1 MLNKKILAAFA
12 IVFCLVGSKAYAAP
26 DTKRIYGQDRYETA
40 AKVCQ
45 EGWKE
50 KSNYA
55 VVVCGDNFP
64 DAVAAAPLAKKYNA
78 PILLT
83 NKGVLNMYTS
93 VELKR
98 LNVKN
103 VFLIGQKAVVSQN
116 VEDGLKAMGIK
127 TTRIGGKN
135 RYDTALEIAKKLG
148 KPKQIAL
155 VNGSYF
161 EDAVCMAP
169 IAAIKEMPIL
179 MVGKDEIPPDVM
191 KFLNSN
197 KNAEQI
203 YVIGGEDIISKK
215 VFNQV
220 PNAKRIGSGNK
231 YQRNIDII
239 NYFRNELNI
248 DNLFLASGKYY
259 ADALAGSTLAAQ
271 NNGFILLGD
280 VPLPDP
286 TVKFL
291 TSEVVN
297 NVTILGGPS
306 MIGYDLENAAKY
318 LPKEISY
325 VPDVYDSIYQND
337 KYTPPK
343 SLIATTTDGTKV
355 EVDVN
360 WNLKNVNTSNP
371 GMYTFYGTVNG
382 YYRSV
387 VLNLQV
393 KPIPIKIPDLAAQSY
408 SMASYNLPETVLATM
423 SDGTSSSVPIKW
435 EYSSP
440 NESGPGVYA
449 FYGNVDRYKKKV
461 KLVLTIT
468 DTSSGQI
475 INQFDPQTIE
485 IVQGEKYT
493 LPKTVLDKITNKNV
507 PVTWNT
513 KSIDTSR
520 TGVVRLEGTV
530 KGSPY
535 KAYLTL
541 IVVPKIAD
549 IPEVRVTVYQGTY
562 YSLPTQVEAITSDDK
577 KIMVDVT
584 WDTPFIDLGTPQT
597 YYIKGTAKHYDKPVL
612 LVLKV
617 VSN

>member
-1 MLNKKILAAFA
+1 MLNKKVLAAFA
-12 IVFCLVGSKAYAAP
+12 IVLCLTGTKAYAAP
-26 DTKRIYGQDRYETA
+26 NSKRIYGENRYETA

-45 EGWKE
+45 EGWKG
-50 KSNYA
+50 KSKYA

-83 NKGVLNMYTS
+83 NKNVLNMYTS

-98 LNVKN
+98 LDVKN
-103 VFLIGQKAVVSQN
+103 VFLIGQKGVISQN
-116 VEDGLKAMGIK
+116 VEDGLKAMGISA
-127 TTRIGGKN
+127 TRVGGKN
-135 RYDTALEIAKKLG
+135 RYETALEIAKKLG
-148 KPKQIAL
+148 RPKQIAV

-169 IAAIKEMPIL
+169 IAAIKGMPIL
-179 MVGKDEIPPDVM
+179 MVEKNTMPSDVG
-191 KFLNSN
+191 KFLKSN

-203 YVIGGEDIISKK
+203 YVIGGEDIISRN

-220 PNAKRIGSGNK
+220 PNAKRIGSGDK

-248 DNLFLASGKYY
+248 DNLFLASGRYY

-271 NNGFILLGD
+271 SNGFIVLGD
-280 VPLPDP
+280 IPLSDP
-286 TVKFL
+286 TIKFL

-297 NVTILGGPS
+297 NVTILGGPT
-306 MIGYDLENAAKY
+306 MVGYDLENAAKY

-325 VPDVYDSIYQND
+325 ISDVYDTIYQGEQ
-337 KYTPPK
+337 YTPPK
-343 SLIATTTDGTKV
+343 SLIANTTDGNKNEV
-355 EVDVN
+355 EVN
-360 WNLKNVNTSNP
+360 WNLKNVNTSQP
-371 GMYTFYGTVNG
+371 GLYTFYGTVDG
-382 YYRSV
+382 YGRSV
-387 VLNLQV
+387 VLNLTV
-393 KPIPIKIPDLAAQSY
+393 KPIPIKIPDISAQSY
-408 SMASYNLPETVLATM
+408 SRYSYSLPETVIATM
-423 SDGTSSSVPIKW
+423 SDGTSSNLPVKW

-440 NESGPGVYA
+440 NEDGPGVYV
-449 FYGNVDRYKKKV
+449 FYGSVDRYKKKV
-461 KLVLTIT
+461 KLLLTIT
-468 DTSSGQI
+468 DIGGSGI
-475 INQFDPQTIE
+475 VNQFDPLTIE

-493 LPKTVLDKITNKNV
+493 LPKTVLDKLTNKNL

-513 KSIDTSR
+513 KSVDTSK

-530 KGSPY
+530 KDSPY

-549 IPEVRVTVYQGTY
+549 IPEVRVTVYQGAY
-562 YSLPTQVEAITSDDK
+562 YSLPYQVEAITSDNK
-577 KIMVDVT
+577 KIMVDVA
-584 WDTPFIDLGTPQT
+584 WDSPFVDLGTPQT
-597 YYIKGTAKHYDKPVL
+597 YFIKGTVKHYDKPVL